1 MFEIVKYFLNHKTGS
16 SKYRETKGRL
26 FLLFSV
32 ILKNEYLY
40 FRKGVDYILRKFIKI
55 SQLPFSR

>member
-1 MFEIVKYFLNHKTGS
+1 MFDFEKYFLNHKTWS
-16 SKYRETKGRL
+16 SKYRKSKRQL

-32 ILKNEYLY
+32 ILKDEYLY